1 MCARVSLCVCAPVDC
16 QNLDTKAERDK
27 EGTARTRER
36 GGGGITLISLQLR
49 SATSCLSLSVCV
61 HLWSVRISST
71 WLGGKEGGQQEQ

>member
-36 GGGGITLISLQLR
+36 GGGVTLISLQLH
-49 SATSCLSLSVCV
+49 SATPCLSLSVCV

-71 WLGGKEGGQQEQ
+71 WLGGIEGGQQEQ